1 MFETKYLRK
10 LLRISSFEYL
20 TNEWV
25 QSKINSCVGPQEL
38 LLATVKR
45 RKLAWYRH
53 VTHHDSLSK
62 PTPQGTLEGG

>member
-1 MFETKYLRK
+1 MLVHEESSPYLYWEHK
-10 LLRISSFEYL
+10 
-20 TNEWV
+20 TNDWV
-25 QSKINSCVGPQEL
+25 QSKTNSCVGPQEL

-45 RKLAWYRH
+45 WKLAWYRH